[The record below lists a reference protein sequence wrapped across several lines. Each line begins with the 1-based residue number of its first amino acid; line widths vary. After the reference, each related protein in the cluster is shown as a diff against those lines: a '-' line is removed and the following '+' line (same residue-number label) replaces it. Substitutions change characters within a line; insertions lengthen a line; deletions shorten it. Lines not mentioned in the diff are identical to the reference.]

1 MRRLSWPFAAALSL
15 LCAAALVAGCGEREE
30 PLGPGGERKLEL
42 MLDWVPNP
50 DHAGI
55 YAADG
60 RGFFKTVG
68 LDVNIRRPAD
78 PSAPIKQAAAGRV
91 DLAISYEP
99 EVLRAR
105 AGGQKVVSV
114 AAIVPR
120 PLASVVSLP
129 PDDVPDAA
137 ALRGKKI
144 GTTGIDY
151 QDAFLDH
158 MLRRAK
164 VDPGGVERVRV
175 GFDLQKALLTKKV
188 DATLG
193 GFENVEVVELGLKGK
208 RPTHFTVDE
217 AGIPKYDELVLVT
230 SETTLREKRDEIRSF
245 IGALARGTRL
255 AQNEPEVAAG
265 FLSRANRELD
275 PKLQLEGT
283 RKTPFAQ
290 PAGKPFGYQ
299 DPEAW
304 TRFADFMRTSG
315 ILREE
320 VAAEEAFTNDLL
332 PGGPPE

>member
-1 MRRLSWPFAAALSL
+1 MRRPIVLALLLAAAFI
-15 LCAAALVAGCGEREE
+15 AAGCGEREE
-30 PLGPGGERKLEL
+30 SLGPEGNRSLEL

-60 RGFFKTVG
+60 RGFFDTVG
-68 LDVNIRRPAD
+68 LDVQIRRPAD
-78 PSAPIKQAAAGRV
+78 PSAPIKQVAAGRV

-105 AGGQKVVSV
+105 ADGQKVVSV
-114 AAIVPR
+114 AAIVPQ

-144 GTTGIDY
+144 GVTGIDY
-151 QDAFLDH
+151 QDAFLDQ
-158 MLRRAK
+158 MLKRAR
-164 VDPGGVERVRV
+164 VDPGDVERVRV

-193 GFENVEVVELGLKGK
+193 GFENVEVVELNLKRR

-230 SETTLREKRDEIRSF
+230 SETTLNEKRDEIRSF
-245 IGALARGTRL
+245 VGALARGTRL
-255 AQNEPEVAAG
+255 AQRQPEVAAG

-275 PKLQLEGT
+275 PELQLEGT
-283 RKTPFAQ
+283 KKTPFAQ
-290 PAGKPFGYQ
+290 PAGRPFGYH

-304 TRFADFMRTSG
+304 RRFAEFMQTSG
-315 ILREE
+315 IVEGDPE
-320 VAAEEAFTNDLL
+320 VDQAFTNDLL
-332 PGGPPE
+332 AGEGIE

>member
-1 MRRLSWPFAAALSL
+1 MRRLIAMSL
-15 LCAAALVAGCGEREE
+15 LLAVALVAAGCGEREE
-30 PLGPGGERKLEL
+30 PLGPGGKRPLEL

-60 RGFFKTVG
+60 RGFFDDAG
-68 LDVNIRRPAD
+68 LDVQIRRPAD
-78 PSAPIKQAAAGRV
+78 PSAPIKQVAAGRV

-105 AGGQKVVSV
+105 AEGQKVVAV
-114 AAIVPR
+114 GAIVPK

-129 PDDVPDAA
+129 PDDVPDAG

-151 QDAFLDH
+151 QDAFLDQ
-158 MLRRAK
+158 MLRRAN
-164 VDPGGVERVRV
+164 VDPADVERVRV

-193 GFENVEVVELGLKGK
+193 GFENVEVVELGLKGR

-217 AGIPKYDELVLVT
+217 AGIPPYNELVLVT
-230 SETTLREKRDEIRSF
+230 SETTLREKQDEIRSF

-255 AQNEPEVAAG
+255 AQREPEVAAG
-265 FLSRANRELD
+265 FLTRANRELD

-283 RKTPFAQ
+283 KKTPFTTS
-290 PAGKPFGYQ
+290 GRPFGYQ
-299 DPEAW
+299 DPAAW
-304 TRFADFMRTSG
+304 KRFADFMRTSG
-315 ILREE
+315 IVKED
-320 VAAEEAFTNDLL
+320 VDVDAAFTNDLL
-332 PGGPPE
+332 PGGAPE